1 MNKLKYQ
8 YRIYGR
14 HKGRKKIQILNNA
27 FYNNSLINIEKD
39 IKKNKKIIIDVG
51 SGSGENSIFLA
62 KKYPNALIIACEP
75 FVDGNI
81 NLCNQLF
88 KLNIKNV
95 KFYTKNVLK
104 LFNQIKKNVYFS
116 EVWILFPDPWPKK
129 KHHKRRLLNYNFF
142 KEVYLLIEKKG
153 KIFIATDSKSYLKS
167 ILMNL
172 YNIQS
177 TFEWLNQKPQN
188 WSYIWNNLPDT
199 KFFRKANS
207 SQRSTFFIELRKI

>member
-129 KHHKRRLLNYNFF
+129 KHHKRRLINDFF
-142 KEVYLLIEKKG
+142 INKLSDVLKKNG
-153 KIFIATDSKSYLKS
+153 TVHIVTDSQSYLRQILKLIYNYRESYLWENQTKS
-167 ILMNL
+167 GWEFDPNE
-172 YNIQS
+172 
-177 TFEWLNQKPQN
+177 TQKTKYYKKALKYDRKPI
-188 WSYIWNNLPDT
+188 YIKLI
-199 KFFRKANS
+199 K
-207 SQRSTFFIELRKI
+207 L